1 MISQINKYSYTNFPK
16 QYGQFMAFKSSVLL
30 PLKLIIFRLGFHVFF
45 GGKKQD
51 EWVAKD
57 IFKLKKKGFFID
69 LASTDGIHQNNTYV
83 LEKRLNWS
91 GICIEPNASFFN
103 RLKKNRNCICVN
115 SVVSKNESNVKF
127 FENGGI
133 GGIIG
138 DKYDNNYQKRSALL
152 SKKKN
157 FRKIKNYRSTT
168 LLSILKKFNAPKTI
182 DYLSLDVEGSEEEIL
197 KKFPFKKYKFLTL
210 TIERPSKS
218 LNKLLFK
225 NKYLFVKNYK
235 VDTFYIHKSL
245 QKKIDIKL
253 NKFEQIGK
261 KKW

>member
-1 MISQINKYSYTNFPK
+1 M
-16 QYGQFMAFKSSVLL
+16 
-30 PLKLIIFRLGFHVFF
+30 LG
-45 GGKKQD
+45 
-51 EWVAKD
+51 
-57 IFKLKKKGFFID
+57 
-69 LASTDGIHQNNTYV
+69 
-83 LEKRLNWS
+83 
-91 GICIEPNASFFN
+91 
-103 RLKKNRNCICVN
+103 
-115 SVVSKNESNVKF
+115 
-127 FENGGI
+127 
-133 GGIIG
+133 
-138 DKYDNNYQKRSALL
+138 
-152 SKKKN
+152 KKKN